1 MSRLRPFLL
10 AAIASA
16 VVGAPLAAAPATAAA
31 AGSAGV
37 AWGYNFQTQLGAG
50 YKSGHQ
56 DSPVGILGLSTMTSL
71 AAAYH
76 FSLALISGGTVKAW
90 GGDDKGQLGNGSF
103 ETSAKPVEVKGLKEV
118 KAISSAGSHALA
130 LLSNGTVM
138 SWGSAEYGER
148 GNGESGFEAEAKEKE
163 PNYPARNVP
172 ALIPHLEH
180 VTAISSG
187 GASNFAL
194 LENGTLM
201 SWGEDGLGILGL
213 GEGGPEECKG
223 EIGTL
228 PCSTIPRPVKLPEGT
243 TVTALSGGGE
253 AAYALLSSGEVLAW
267 GNNGRGQL
275 GNGSTNPTN
284 TPTKVEL
291 PKLEEELK
299 TKLEVVSISGGDL
312 FALALLKTGEVIGW
326 GGNGYGNLGG
336 TSSEECNNKNPCN
349 KTPKL
354 VGGLAEVGAVSA
366 GRSFSLA
373 LKGGKIYSFGD
384 NEPWG
389 QLGIGSTTN
398 TNVPTEIKGL
408 EPVIGIAA
416 GEQHS
421 LALLQSGSPPP
432 PPEYTVLPEPSALD
446 AVWTVNA
453 SEYHLRW
460 RSPPRKGK
468 WSKIV
473 KSKGPC
479 TPEKVCS
486 HTISGLNKTLYE
498 VQLITFNNKKQD
510 EIKKAEATPE

>member
-1 MSRLRPFLL
+1 MSPLRPLLL
-10 AAIASA
+10 AAAA
-16 VVGAPLAAAPATAAA
+16 AAALAAAPATAALA
-31 AGSAGV
+31 SGSAGV
-37 AWGYNFQTQLGAG
+37 SWGDNFETQLGAG

-56 DSPVGILGLSTMTSL
+56 NSPVGVLGLSNMTAL

-76 FSLALISGGTVKAW
+76 FSLALISGGTVKSW
-90 GGDDKGQLGNGSF
+90 GGNDKGQLGDGSY
-103 ETSAKPVEVKGLKEV
+103 EQTGKPVEIKGLHEV
-118 KAISSAGSHALA
+118 KAISAGAAHALA

-138 SWGSAEYGER
+138 SWGAAEYGER

-228 PCSTIPRPVKLPEGT
+228 PCSTIPRPVKLPEGA

-253 AAYALLSSGEVLAW
+253 AAYAVLSTGEVLAW

-284 TPTKVEL
+284 TPTKVDI

-326 GGNGYGNLGG
+326 GGNGYGDLGG
-336 TSSEECNNKNPCN
+336 TSSEECNNGTSCS

-354 VGGLAEVGAVSA
+354 VGGLSEVGAVSA

-373 LKGGKIYSFGD
+373 LKGGKIYAFGD

-398 TNVPTEIKGL
+398 TNVPTAIAGI
-408 EPVIGIAA
+408 EPVAGIAA

-432 PPEYTVLPEPSALD
+432 PPEFTALPEPSALD
-446 AVWTVNA
+446 VVWTVNA
-453 SEYHLRW
+453 QEYHVRW
-460 RSPPRKGK
+460 RTPPKKGK
-468 WSKIV
+468 WSKVV
-473 KSKGPC
+473 KKKGPC
-479 TPEKVCS
+479 SAEKVC
-486 HTISGLNKTLYE
+486 TYLISGLSKVPYE